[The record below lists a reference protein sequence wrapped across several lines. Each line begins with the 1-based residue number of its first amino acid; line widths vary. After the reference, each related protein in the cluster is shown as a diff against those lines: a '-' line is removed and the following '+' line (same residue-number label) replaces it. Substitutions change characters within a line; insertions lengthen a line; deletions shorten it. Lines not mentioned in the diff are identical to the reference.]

1 MQVIRD
7 RVNADFLEHRL
18 REALETLT
26 GKLDEPTYDAMRPF
40 FELSDL
46 SGGASLVRQ
55 GDAGDSMFVLL
66 SGRLQ
71 VQRIKSGTGQHQ
83 NLGEITPGETV
94 GEMALIT
101 KEPRSADIIAM
112 RDCVVARLGE
122 SDFEYLMET
131 YPKALMNLSKAVI
144 NRFRRASSLKNAR
157 KRLTNICLLP
167 ISNSVDL
174 AHFSSRLELALS
186 AHGSVL
192 MLTSELVN
200 DQFQSEDMAQ
210 VSRTKSSAHRQV
222 SHWLEAQEA
231 RYRFVLYIPD
241 LEDTEWTKRCLRQA
255 DEILLIAD
263 AHADSTPQT
272 FEKKLLHSGKKRTFA
287 GQTLVLIHPSE
298 TAMPLRTEE
307 WISHRTLTLH
317 HHLRQN
323 HAPDFA
329 RLARFMNGSA
339 VGLVLS
345 GGGAKGFAHIGVF
358 RALQEAGVPIDLVG
372 GTSIGGI
379 MGALVARGWSGHT
392 LRKECKRVFGKNPTS
407 DFNFVPRVSVFKGK
421 KLNSLLAETFSDL
434 RIEDL
439 WLNFYCVSCNLTRTQ
454 PHIHKSGLLRDAL
467 RASISIP
474 GIFPPAELNDDLFV
488 DGGVFNN
495 MPVDIMIQQGAGMIV
510 AVDLQVHRNTDAK
523 KEDKHAPN
531 LIFVV
536 MESSMLSGRFMAQ
549 EYRSAVDWY
558 FNPPLSG
565 ISLIDWQKFDQ
576 IEEIG
581 YEHGKEVLKAGGLL
595 K

>member
-1 MQVIRD
+1 MQLTDD
-7 RVNADFLEHRL
+7 RVHADLLEHRL
-18 REALETLT
+18 REALENLT
-26 GKLDEPTYDAMRPF
+26 GKLEEATYTAMRPF

-46 SGGASLVRQ
+46 AGGALLVSQ
-55 GDAGDSMFVLL
+55 GDAGDAMFVLL
-66 SGRLQ
+66 SGRMQ
-71 VQRIKSGTGQHQ
+71 AQRTKRGAKQHQ
-83 NLGEITPGETV
+83 NLGEITPGEIV

-101 KEPRSADIIAM
+101 QEPRSADIIAM
-112 RDCVVARLGE
+112 RDCVVARLGAQ
-122 SDFEYLMET
+122 DFEHLMET
-131 YPKALMNLSKAVI
+131 YPRALMNLSKAII

-157 KRLTNICLLP
+157 KRFTNICLLP
-167 ISNSVDL
+167 ISPSMDM

-200 DQFQSEDMAQ
+200 DQFKTEDMAQ
-210 VSRTKSSAHRQV
+210 VSRAKSSAHREV

-255 DEILLIAD
+255 DEILLVAD
-263 AHADSTPQT
+263 AHANPEIES

-287 GQTLVLIHPSE
+287 GQTLVLLHPSE

-307 WISHRTLTLH
+307 WIKHRTLTLH
-317 HHLRQN
+317 HHIRLN
-323 HAPDFA
+323 HAMDFA

-379 MGALVARGWSGHT
+379 MGALVARGWSGHN

-421 KLNSLLAETFSDL
+421 KLNSLLSETFTDL

-454 PHIHKSGLLRDAL
+454 PHIHKDGLLRDAL

-474 GIFPPAELNDDLFV
+474 GIFPPAEINNDLFV

-510 AVDLQVHRNTDAK
+510 AVDLQVHRNTEAHQ
-523 KEDKHAPN
+523 EDKYAPN
-531 LIFVV
+531 LIYVV

-565 ISLIDWQKFDQ
+565 ISLIDWQKFDK

-581 YEHGKEVLKAGGLL
+581 YEHAKEVLKAGGLL